1 MSDSLPNV
9 VCLCP
14 TYGRPSVVANAA
26 ACFAAQDYPLAN
38 RLLFVFD
45 DAGQILKTTPAN
57 REKHEKHGIVAMSS
71 SRRRGS
77 LPEKYDEMIRAVGGW
92 ADIFVVWDD
101 DDVYLPWHV
110 RMHVRALAGVS
121 GYVDGGGEGDTA
133 IFGEGGDWSQPESV
147 YSTYTGKV
155 AAEDSRGRF
164 HGSLAMRSE
173 FLNRIGGWTGVM
185 PVARDGSESG
195 AGNSRDVKRA
205 DFDPRMIAACAASGK
220 RGHYSMV
227 NGPGY
232 VYRWGDSGATHCSGM
247 MTSPDNR
254 DWYDKVR
261 PCERVEQMVDLVP
274 RFDRRTVEIYR
285 ECAPNFRTD
294 EAIGYEKSGVA

>member
-1 MSDSLPNV
+1 MTHRARSVNYKGIFVSDSLPNV

-38 RLLFVFD
+38 RVLFVFD

-57 REKHEKHGIVAMSS
+57 REKHESNGIVVMSS

-92 ADIFVVWDD
+92 ADVFVVWDD

-110 RMHVRALAGVS
+110 RMHVRALTGVNGYAEYGSVSS
-121 GYVDGGGEGDTA
+121 GQ
-133 IFGEGGDWSQPESV
+133 GGDWSQPESV

-173 FLNRIGGWTGVM
+173 FLKRIGGWTGVM
-185 PVARDGSESG
+185 PAGSDVGAVGDGG
-195 AGNSRDVKRA
+195 GNSRDVKRA
-205 DFDPRMIAACAASGK
+205 DFDQRMIAACAASGK

-261 PCERVEQMVDLVP
+261 PCERVEQMVDLEP
-274 RFDRRTVEIYR
+274 RFDSRTVEIYR
-285 ECAPNFRTD
+285 ECSRVSS
-294 EAIGYEKSGVA
+294 I